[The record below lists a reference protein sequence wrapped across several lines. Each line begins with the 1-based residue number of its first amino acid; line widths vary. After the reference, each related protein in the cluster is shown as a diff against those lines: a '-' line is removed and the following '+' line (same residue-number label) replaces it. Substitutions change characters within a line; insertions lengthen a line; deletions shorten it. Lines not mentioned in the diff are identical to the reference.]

1 MGRLELELSGLILLV
16 GMRPRAPGRESHAAA
31 TEDQGR
37 SFASE
42 NRCRTMN
49 SPRRSCSGVAMIA
62 VGILLGSPSLGEEQT
77 PTATIAAV
85 VRPATPPHKPLD
97 LRPPDI
103 THLYTSEQLNMILA
117 ATFMRENIEEVEV
130 ERERDRMPNTPTP
143 WPGIAAPFW
152 ALLNPTQ
159 SWRIFAP
166 LPPDQTRGLRY
177 VRANATDEYVLEPAG
192 VPSPHAQ

>member
-1 MGRLELELSGLILLV
+1 M
-16 GMRPRAPGRESHAAA
+16 
-31 TEDQGR
+31 
-37 SFASE
+37 
-42 NRCRTMN
+42 
-49 SPRRSCSGVAMIA
+49 VAMIVA
-62 VGILLGSPSLGEEQT
+62 GALLGSAALAEEQA
-77 PTATIAAV
+77 PATISAIA
-85 VRPATPPHKPLD
+85 VRPATPPQKPLD

-103 THLYTSEQLNMILA
+103 TQLFTSEELNRILA
-117 ATFMRENIEEVEV
+117 ATFVPENIEEVEV
-130 ERERDRMPNTPTP
+130 ERERDRMPNTPTV

-177 VRANATDEYVLEPAG
+177 VRANATDAYVLEPAG